1 MRILLLN
8 WQDIKNP
15 AGGGAEVYLQQIF
28 KRLAAQG
35 HEITL
40 LCSQFSDAPKE
51 EVIDGIHI
59 VRKGNRNLFNYIVP
73 IEYERKFHREHYDI
87 VIDDINKIPF
97 YTPIYVREPLLG
109 MVMHLFSTSIFRE
122 ASIPAASYVYCAE
135 RLARSVYRNT
145 PLVAISE
152 STRTELLSH
161 GCTRE
166 NVFLVPCAVNH
177 SAYRQL
183 PGVIKTE
190 LMIGYV
196 GRIKKYKS
204 VDHLLRAFAIVL
216 KVLPEAKL
224 IIIGEG
230 DGKPAFE
237 QLSHELQINHATTFT
252 GFLPSE
258 EKVRLLNQMQ
268 IVVNTSAK
276 EGWGLTV
283 TEANACGVPAVAS
296 DVPGLHDAVKDGE
309 TGLLY
314 EYGNIEQLA
323 EKILLLLRDEHLRSR
338 LTKGAL
344 EYAQSLTW
352 DKSAEIMLDVIE
364 QVLRRHG
371 RTSSIP

>member
-1 MRILLLN
+1 MKILLIN

-15 AGGGAEVYLQQIF
+15 SGGGAEVYLHQIF

-51 EVIDGIHI
+51 EVIDGIRI
-59 VRKGNRNLFNYIVP
+59 VRRGNRNLFNYTVP
-73 IEYERKFHREHYDI
+73 IEYARRFRREHYDI
-87 VIDDINKIPF
+87 VIDDMNKIPF
-97 YTPIYVREPLLG
+97 YTPLYVREPLLG
-109 MVMHLFSTSIFRE
+109 MVMHLFGKSIYKE
-122 ASIPAASYVYCAE
+122 ASVLAASYVYCAE
-135 RLARSVYRNT
+135 QLALSVYRNT

-152 STRTELLSH
+152 STRAELLSH
-161 GCTRE
+161 GCRE
-166 NVFLVPCAVNH
+166 ENIFLVPCAVNH
-177 SAYRQL
+177 AAYRQL
-183 PGVIKTE
+183 PGVPRTE

-216 KVLPEAKL
+216 KVLLEAKL
-224 IIIGEG
+224 VIIGEG
-230 DGKPAFE
+230 DGRPAFE
-237 QLSHELQINHATTFT
+237 QLSHELQIHHATTFT
-252 GFLPSE
+252 GFLPLE
-258 EKVRLLNQMQ
+258 EKVKLLNQMQ
-268 IVVNTSAK
+268 VVVNTSAK

-296 DVPGLHDAVKDGE
+296 DVPGLRDAVKDHE

-338 LTKGAL
+338 LMKGAL

-352 DKSAEIMLDVIE
+352 DKSAEIMLAVIE
-364 QVLRRHG
+364 KVLAKR
-371 RTSSIP
+371 SNLLSI

>member
-15 AGGGAEVYLQQIF
+15 AGGGAEVYLHQIF

-35 HEITL
+35 HDITL
-40 LCSQFSDAPKE
+40 LCSQFSSAPRE

-59 VRKGNRNLFNYIVP
+59 VRRGNRNLFNYVVP
-73 IEYERKFHREHYDI
+73 IEYERQFRREHYDI

-97 YTPIYVREPLLG
+97 YTPMYVREPLLG
-109 MVMHLFSTSIFRE
+109 MVMHLFDKSIYKE
-122 ASIPAASYVYCAE
+122 ASILAATYVYCAE
-135 RLARSVYRNT
+135 RFALSVYRNT

-152 STRTELLSH
+152 STRTELLSR
-161 GCTRE
+161 GYQQE
-166 NVFLVPCAVNH
+166 NIFLVPCAVNH
-177 SAYRQL
+177 TAYRQL
-183 PGVIKTE
+183 PGVTRLEPI
-190 LMIGYV
+190 IGYV

-224 IIIGEG
+224 IIIGDG

-237 QLSHELQINHATTFT
+237 RLAHELQINHATTFT
-252 GFLPSE
+252 GFLPLE
-258 EKVRLLNQMQ
+258 EKIQLLNQMQ
-268 IVVNTSAK
+268 VVVNTSAK

-296 DVPGLHDAVKDGE
+296 DVPGLRDAVIDGE

-323 EKILLLLRDEHLRSR
+323 EKILLLLRDEHLRTR
-338 LTKGAL
+338 LTNGAL

-364 QVLRRHG
+364 YVIQH
-371 RTSSIP
+371 

>member
-15 AGGGAEVYLQQIF
+15 SGGGAEVYLHHIF

-35 HEITL
+35 HDITL
-40 LCSQFSDAPKE
+40 LCSQFSGAPKE
-51 EVIDGIHI
+51 ETIDGIHI

-73 IEYERKFHREHYDI
+73 IEYEKRFRREHYDI

-97 YTPIYVREPLLG
+97 YSPLYIREPLLG
-109 MVMHLFSTSIFRE
+109 MVMHLFSTSIFKE
-122 ASIPAASYVYCAE
+122 ASIPAAFYVYCAE
-135 RLARSVYRNT
+135 RIALSVYRNT

-152 STRTELLSH
+152 STRAELLSH
-161 GCTRE
+161 GYRQE
-166 NVFLVPCAVNH
+166 NIFLVPCAVNH
-177 SAYRQL
+177 TAYRQL
-183 PGVIKTE
+183 LNVTRTE
-190 LMIGYV
+190 PIIGNV
-196 GRIKKYKS
+196 GRLKKYKS

-216 KVLPEAKL
+216 KVFPEAKL
-224 IIIGEG
+224 IVIGEG

-237 QLSHELQINHATTFT
+237 QLAHDLQINHAATFT
-252 GFLPSE
+252 GFLPLE

-283 TEANACGVPAVAS
+283 TEANACGTPAVAS
-296 DVPGLHDAVKDGE
+296 DVPGLRDAVIDGE

-323 EKILLLLRDEHLRSR
+323 EKILLLLRDANLRSR

-352 DKSAEIMLDVIE
+352 DKSAKIMLNVIE
-364 QVLRRHG
+364 QILAQKK
-371 RTSSIP
+371 

>member
-1 MRILLLN
+1 MRILLIN

-15 AGGGAEVYLQQIF
+15 AGGGAEVYLHQIF

-35 HEITL
+35 HNITL
-40 LCSQFSDAPKE
+40 LCSQFSGASRE
-51 EVIDGIHI
+51 EVIDDIHV
-59 VRKGNRNLFNYIVP
+59 VREGNRNLFNYVVP
-73 IEYERKFHREHYDI
+73 IEYERKFRREHFDI

-109 MVMHLFSTSIFRE
+109 MVMHLFGGSIFKE

-135 RLARSVYRNT
+135 RLALSVYRKT

-161 GCTRE
+161 GCRQE
-166 NVFLVPCAVNH
+166 NIFLVPCAVNH
-177 SAYRQL
+177 TAYRQL
-183 PGVIKTE
+183 SNVTRTEPVI
-190 LMIGYV
+190 GHV
-196 GRIKKYKS
+196 GRLKKYKS

-216 KVLPEAKL
+216 KVMPEAKL
-224 IIIGEG
+224 IIIGDG

-237 QLSHELQINHATTFT
+237 QLSRDLQIHHATTFT
-252 GFLPSE
+252 GFLPLE

-283 TEANACGVPAVAS
+283 TEANACGAPAVAS
-296 DVPGLHDAVKDGE
+296 DVPGLRDAVKDGE
-309 TGLLY
+309 SGLLY

-338 LTKGAL
+338 LANGAL

-352 DKSAEIMLDVIE
+352 DK
-364 QVLRRHG
+364 
-371 RTSSIP
+371 

>member
-1 MRILLLN
+1 MRILLFN

-15 AGGGAEVYLQQIF
+15 AGGGAEVYLHQIF

-40 LCSQFSDAPKE
+40 LCSQFSGAPQDD
-51 EVIDGIHI
+51 VIDGIRI
-59 VRKGNRNLFNYIVP
+59 VRRGNRSLFNYSVP
-73 IEYERKFHREHYDI
+73 IEYVKRFRREHFDI

-97 YTPIYVREPLLG
+97 YTPMYVREPLLG
-109 MVMHLFSTSIFRE
+109 MVMHLFGTSIFKE
-122 ASIPAASYVYCAE
+122 ASFPAASYVYCAE
-135 RLARSVYRNT
+135 RFALSVYGNT
-145 PLVAISE
+145 PLVAISQ
-152 STRTELLSH
+152 STRSELLLH
-161 GCTRE
+161 GCRQE
-166 NVFLVPCAVNH
+166 NIYLVPCAVNH
-177 SAYRQL
+177 AAYHQLTSA
-183 PGVIKTE
+183 VKTE
-190 LMIGYV
+190 PIIGYV

-216 KVLPEAKL
+216 KIIPEAKL
-224 IIIGEG
+224 VIIGDG
-230 DGKPAFE
+230 DGRPAFE
-237 QLSHELQINHATTFT
+237 QLSHELQIDHAATFT
-252 GFLPSE
+252 GYLPLE

-296 DVPGLHDAVKDGE
+296 DVPGLRDAVIDGE

-323 EKILLLLRDEHLRSR
+323 EKILLLLRDEHLRTR
-338 LTKGAL
+338 LTNGAL

-352 DKSAEIMLDVIE
+352 DKSAKAMLEVIE
-364 QVLRRHG
+364 TVLQRHG
-371 RTSSIP
+371 RSSLVP

>member
-1 MRILLLN
+1 MKILLLN

-35 HEITL
+35 HDITL
-40 LCSQFSDAPKE
+40 LCSQFSNAPKE

-73 IEYERKFHREHYDI
+73 IEYELKFRREHYDI

-97 YTPIYVREPLLG
+97 YTPMYVREPLLG
-109 MVMHLFSTSIFRE
+109 MVMHLFSTSIFKE

-135 RLARSVYRNT
+135 RLALSVYRKT

-152 STRTELLSH
+152 STRAELLSH
-161 GCTRE
+161 GCMQE

-177 SAYRQL
+177 TAYRQL

-190 LMIGYV
+190 LIIGYV

-296 DVPGLHDAVKDGE
+296 DVPGLRDAVKDGE

-323 EKILLLLRDEHLRSR
+323 EKILLLLRDEHLRLR

-344 EYAQSLTW
+344 EYVQSLTW
-352 DKSAEIMLDVIE
+352 DKSAGIMLDVIE
-364 QVLRRHG
+364 QVLQRHG
-371 RTSSIP
+371 RSSLAP

>member
-15 AGGGAEVYLQQIF
+15 SGGGAEVYLHQIF

-35 HEITL
+35 HDITL
-40 LCSQFSDAPKE
+40 LCSRFSGAPKE
-51 EVIDGIHI
+51 EVIDDIRI
-59 VRKGNRNLFNYIVP
+59 VRRGNRNLFNYVVP
-73 IEYERKFHREHYDI
+73 IEYESQFRREHYDI

-97 YTPIYVREPLLG
+97 YTPMYVREPLLG
-109 MVMHLFSTSIFRE
+109 MVMHLFGTSIFKE

-135 RLARSVYRNT
+135 RLALSVYRNT
-145 PLVAISE
+145 PLAAISK
-152 STRTELLSH
+152 STLTELISH
-161 GCTRE
+161 GCGQE
-166 NVFLVPCAVNH
+166 NIFLVPCAVNH
-177 SAYRQL
+177 TAYRQL
-183 PGVIKTE
+183 PNVTRTEPVI
-190 LMIGYV
+190 GHV
-196 GRIKKYKS
+196 GRLKKYKS

-216 KVLPEAKL
+216 KVMPDARL

-237 QLSHELQINHATTFT
+237 QLSHELQIHHATTFT
-252 GFLPSE
+252 GFLPLD

-296 DVPGLHDAVKDGE
+296 DVPGLRDAVIDGE
-309 TGLLY
+309 TGILY

-323 EKILLLLRDEHLRSR
+323 EKILLLLRDENLRSR
-338 LTKGAL
+338 LTTGAL

-364 QVLRRHG
+364 QVLHRK
-371 RTSSIP
+371 

>member
-1 MRILLLN
+1 MKILLLN

-15 AGGGAEVYLQQIF
+15 SGGGAEVYLHQIF

-35 HEITL
+35 HNITL
-40 LCSQFSDAPKE
+40 LCTQFSDAPRE
-51 EVIDGIHI
+51 EVIDDIHI
-59 VRKGNRNLFNYIVP
+59 VRRGNRNLFNYIVP
-73 IEYERKFHREHYDI
+73 IEYERHFRREHYDI

-97 YTPIYVREPLLG
+97 YTPMYVREPLLG
-109 MVMHLFSTSIFRE
+109 MVMHLFDTSIFKE

-135 RLARSVYRNT
+135 RLALSVYRNT

-161 GCTRE
+161 GCRQE
-166 NVFLVPCAVNH
+166 NIFLVPCAVNH
-177 SAYRQL
+177 TAYRQL
-183 PGVIKTE
+183 PGVTRTKPI
-190 LMIGYV
+190 IGYV

-224 IIIGEG
+224 VIIGDG

-237 QLSHELQINHATTFT
+237 RLSHELQINHAATFT
-252 GFLPSE
+252 GFLPLE

-283 TEANACGVPAVAS
+283 TEANACGAPAVAS
-296 DVPGLHDAVKDGE
+296 DVPGLRDAVRDGE

-344 EYAQSLTW
+344 EFAQSLTW

-364 QVLRRHG
+364 QVLQRK
-371 RTSSIP
+371 